1 MITISAH
8 LLITKKCSN
17 GDRCVHPDGPILPL
31 SEFHNNKRSKNGKA
45 NICKRCNSAHMKE
58 YYSTQWGKTIVKKAV
73 SKYSKTEKGKN
84 AMKRYYE
91 KKKNERH

>member
-1 MITISAH
+1 
-8 LLITKKCSN
+8 
-17 GDRCVHPDGPILPL
+17 
-31 SEFHNNKRSKNGKA
+31 
-45 NICKRCNSAHMKE
+45 MKE